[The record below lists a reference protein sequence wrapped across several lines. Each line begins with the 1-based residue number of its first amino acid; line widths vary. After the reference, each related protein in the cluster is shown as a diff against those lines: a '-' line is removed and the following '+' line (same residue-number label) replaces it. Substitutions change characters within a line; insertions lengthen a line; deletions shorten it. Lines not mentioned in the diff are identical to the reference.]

1 LDHEVRQFGIRASVV
16 EPGFTRTEIDKNAEV
31 VREQL
36 ALYQAERVQVL
47 DAIKAN
53 NEQGKRPEE
62 VAQVVL
68 TALTSRSPRARY
80 LVGRE
85 AKLVASMRNL
95 APAGWF
101 DRVLRKQFK
110 LAPA

>member
-1 LDHEVRQFGIRASVV
+1 LVDDEL
-16 EPGFTRTEIDKNAEV
+16 TRTEIDKNADV
-31 VREQL
+31 VRKQL
-36 ALYQAERVQVL
+36 APYQVERGHVL

-68 TALTSRSPRARY
+68 TGLTSRSPRARY
-80 LVGRE
+80 LVGTE

-95 APAGWF
+95 APA
-101 DRVLRKQFK
+101 RVLDRALREQFK
-110 LAPA
+110 LAAA